1 MRHCS
6 ITGSFSFFDKLRM
19 QRAARLEPGG
29 PQSQPQAGSEPKAR
43 APTPRP
49 PPWGRVRVSGAS
61 AGGSRWPGAAAGRFD
76 KPQPVRYNKGVSTGR
91 RKLHQWERPGAERLR
106 VFSCPFRVISR
117 QLSARRGAP
126 CRCAASP
133 FPPDPLP
140 ALRGRGRPA
149 SALAGR
155 AVARPTIWAAAPPAP
170 AVGAACAAAHP
181 SGGGA
186 GHRRPKAG
194 HKCSAGPA
202 GQRWVAHRRPGA
214 RPSRAKRGGC
224 ARLAQCRQLAR
235 LSFGRSVL
243 GQKRPPVGWWGLFC
257 PRPSQ
262 RPPGPPGGHWL
273 A

>member
-1 MRHCS
+1 MIRQW
-6 ITGSFSFFDKLRM
+6 

-43 APTPRP
+43 APTPHP
-49 PPWGRVRVSGAS
+49 PPWGRERISGAS
-61 AGGSRWPGAAAGRFD
+61 AGGSRWPGASASRFD
-76 KPQPVRYNKGVSTGR
+76 KPQPVRYNKKASTGR

-155 AVARPTIWAAAPPAP
+155 LVARPTIWAAAPPAP

-214 RPSRAKRGGC
+214 RPSRASAGAAPALRSAANSPVYLLGGRC
-224 ARLAQCRQLAR
+224 SA
-235 LSFGRSVL
+235 
-243 GQKRPPVGWWGLFC
+243 KK
-257 PRPSQ
+257 
-262 RPPGPPGGHWL
+262 GPP
-273 A
+273 